1 MKKYFTVGD
10 IILTVSLLLLSFIS
24 IAWTGRFYEGVKH
37 VVVEV
42 DGKRILELPLDRND
56 VRDVQGPLGKTV
68 INIQN
73 GAVFISE
80 SACHNKIC
88 INMGRIR
95 NVGEVIVC
103 VPNRVFVTIKGNGG
117 DKSLDGVTR

>member
-1 MKKYFTVGD
+1 MKKYFTLGD

-24 IAWTGRFYEGVKH
+24 MAWTGKFYEGGKH

-42 DGKRILELPLDRND
+42 DGKRILELPLDRDD
-56 VRDVQGPLGKTV
+56 VREVQGPLGKTV
-68 INIQN
+68 INIKDKS
-73 GAVFISE
+73 VFVSE

-88 INMGRIR
+88 INMGRIH
-95 NVGEVIVC
+95 NPGEVIVC

-117 DKSLDGVTR
+117 DNSLDGVTR